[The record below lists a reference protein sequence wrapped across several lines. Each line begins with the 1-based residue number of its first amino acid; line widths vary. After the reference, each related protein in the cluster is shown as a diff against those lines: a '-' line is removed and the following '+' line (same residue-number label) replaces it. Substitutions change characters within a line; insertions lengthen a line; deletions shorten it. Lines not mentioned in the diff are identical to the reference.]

1 MGIGG
6 WLTWT
11 AAAREVCLQTGK
23 KVTLLDQP
31 RHIAYHDIFVNN
43 PYLNQERWT
52 EDTHKIYMGQKACNY
67 VLEDYQDRV
76 VHKSDKHIINVI
88 LEGLGMQD
96 TAESNLWC
104 RVYPREKYDTFSL
117 TGGSLIQYGRKPL
130 AIIEPNSKTNF
141 TKNRVYSIEKY
152 QYIAEKLKKLGFVVF
167 QITNGLCRLKGI
179 DSVEYKN
186 FSDAA
191 LDIGKA
197 DAFIT
202 TEGGLVHAA
211 SCYANTVCIHT
222 SYNPPK
228 MVYYPQNKNIMI
240 GSHAPCGLKIRC
252 PECKKDLEQ
261 HDPDEIIQAAV
272 DLAIARGKG
281 HLLQQSST

>member
-11 AAAREVCLQTGK
+11 AAAREICLRTGK

-31 RHIAYHDIFVNN
+31 GHIAYHDIFVNN
-43 PYLNQERWT
+43 PYLNQEEWS

-67 VLEDYQDRV
+67 VLQDYEDRV
-76 VHKSDKHIINVI
+76 VHRADKHIINII

-96 TAESNLWC
+96 VPESDLWC
-104 RVYPREKYDTFSL
+104 RVYPRKDIWAAVYSISKIKQT
-117 TGGSLIQYGRKPL
+117 RKPL

-141 TKNRVYSIEKY
+141 SKNRVYSIQKY
-152 QYIAEKLKKLGFVVF
+152 QYIAEKLKKIGFTVL
-167 QITNGLCRLKGI
+167 QITNGLYRLKGI
-179 DSVEYKN
+179 DSLEYEN
-186 FSDAA
+186 FSNAA
-191 LDIGKA
+191 LDLEKA

-228 MVYYPQNKNIMI
+228 MVCYPQNKNIMI

-261 HDPDEIIQAAV
+261 HDPDEIIQAAI

-281 HLLQQSST
+281 YLLQQSSA